1 MSKKILNPSSL
12 GRPSGFSHGVLTT
25 GGRMLFLAGQT
36 AFNSEGTLVAPGDLV
51 GQYEEVLRHLKAVVE
66 EAGGTMQDIV
76 KINIFVQNRD
86 DYLAHL
92 KPLGQVHKAYF
103 GSYYPAT
110 ALLEVSRFYQDGILV
125 EIEGIAVL
133 EDEARK

>member
-1 MSKKILNPSSL
+1 MQKKILNPTSL

-36 AFNSEGTLVAPGDLV
+36 AFNREGTLVAPGDLV

-76 KINIFVQNRD
+76 KINIFVQDRD

-110 ALLEVSRFYQDGILV
+110 ALFEVSRFYQDGILV

-133 EDEARK
+133 GDEARK

>member
-1 MSKKILNPSSL
+1 MKKIITPASL
-12 GRPSGFSHGVLTT
+12 PRPSGFSHGILTT

-36 AFNSEGTLVAPGDLV
+36 AINVDGHLVAAGDLV

-76 KINIFVQNRD
+76 KINIFVQDRD
-86 DYLAHL
+86 DYLKHL
-92 KPLGQVHKAYF
+92 KPLSVVHQSFF
-103 GSYYPAT
+103 GKYYPAT

-125 EIEGIAVL
+125 EIEGVAMLGV
-133 EDEARK
+133 EP